1 MFAQVTDAKKMAI
14 LINKETKVIVQG
26 ITGNMGKTHTA
37 HMLKYGTKI
46 SAGVTPQKAGQEVQG
61 IKVFDTVL
69 EAKEKTGANASC
81 IFVPAYFALNA
92 ALEAFDVGIE
102 LVVIITEGIPPH
114 DEVKIIRAAKSKNV
128 KVIGP
133 NCPGII
139 TPGECLIG
147 IHPGVIYKPGK
158 VGIISRSGTLTYEI
172 ALLLT
177 NANIGQSTCIGI
189 GGDPV
194 IGLGFI
200 ECLKLFQSD
209 KNTEAIVLI
218 GEIGG
223 TAEEEAAEYIKK
235 EIKKPVVAYIAGR
248 TAPPGKRMGHA
259 GAIISG
265 NKGTAESKVKAFK
278 DAKVFVADVPSQ
290 VVDLVKKVI
299 KIPANV

>member
-1 MFAQVTDAKKMAI
+1 MAV
-14 LINKETKVIVQG
+14 LINKETKIIVQG

-37 HMLKYGTKI
+37 HMIKYATKI
-46 SAGVTPQKAGQEVQG
+46 VAGVTPGKAGQEVNG
-61 IKVFDTVL
+61 VKVYDTVA
-69 EAKEKTGANASC
+69 EAKQKTGATVSC
-81 IFVPAYFALNA
+81 IFVPAYFALDA
-92 ALEAFDVGIE
+92 ACEALDAGME

-114 DEVKIIRAAKSKNV
+114 DEVKIIRQAEKCGV

-147 IHPGVIYKPGK
+147 IHPGIIYKPGK
-158 VGIISRSGTLTYEI
+158 VGMISRSGTLTYEI
-172 ALLLT
+172 ALALT

-200 ECLKLFQSD
+200 ECLKLFNAD
-209 KNTEAIVLI
+209 KDTEAIVLI

-223 TAEEEAAEYIKK
+223 TAEEEAAEFIKK

-265 NKGTAESKVKAFK
+265 GKGTAESKVKAFK
-278 DAKVFVADVPSQ
+278 DANVQVADVPSQ
-290 VVDLVKKVI
+290 VVELIKKVI
-299 KIPANV
+299 KEPAKV

>member
-1 MFAQVTDAKKMAI
+1 MSV

-26 ITGNMGKTHTA
+26 ITGGMGKTHTG

-46 SAGVTPQKAGQEVQG
+46 VAGVTPGKGGQEIHGV
-61 IKVFDTVL
+61 KVFDTVQ
-69 EAKEKTGANASC
+69 EAKDKTGASVSC
-81 IFVPAYFALNA
+81 IFVPAYFALDA
-92 ALEAFDVGIE
+92 AYEAFDAGIK

-114 DEVKIIRAAKSKNV
+114 DEVKIIKRANELGV
-128 KVIGP
+128 NVIGP

-147 IHPGVIYKPGK
+147 IHPGIIYKPGK
-158 VGIISRSGTLTYEI
+158 VGMVSRSGTLTYEV
-172 ALLLT
+172 ALALT

-200 ECLKLFQSD
+200 DCLKLFNED
-209 KNTEAIVLI
+209 KNTEAIVMM

-223 TAEEEAAEYIKK
+223 TAEEEAAEFIKK
-235 EIKKPVVAYIAGR
+235 EVKKPVVAYIAGR

-265 NKGTAESKVKAFK
+265 GKGTADSKVKALNN
-278 DAKVFVADVPSQ
+278 ANVQVADIPSQ
-290 VVDLVKKVI
+290 VVDLIKKVT
-299 KIPANV
+299 KEAAKV

>member
-1 MFAQVTDAKKMAI
+1 MSV
-14 LINKETKVIVQG
+14 LISKETNVIVQG
-26 ITGNMGKTHTA
+26 ITGSMGKTHTA

-46 SAGVTPQKAGQEVQG
+46 VAGVTPGKKGQDISG
-61 IKVFDTVL
+61 IRVYDTVS
-69 EAKEKTGANASC
+69 EAKEKTGATVSC
-81 IFVPAYFALNA
+81 IFVPAYYALDA
-92 ALEAFDVGIE
+92 AYEAFDAGME

-114 DEVKIIRAAKSKNV
+114 DEVKIIRKAEELKI

-147 IHPGVIYKPGK
+147 IHPGIIYKPGK
-158 VGIISRSGTLTYEI
+158 VGMISRSGTLTYEV
-172 ALLLT
+172 ALALT
-177 NANIGQSTCIGI
+177 NAGIGQSTCIGI

-194 IGLGFI
+194 IGLGFK
-200 ECLKLFQSD
+200 ECLKLFNED
-209 KNTEAIVLI
+209 KNTEAIVLM

-223 TAEEEAAEYIKK
+223 TAEEEAAELIKK

-265 NKGTAESKVKAFK
+265 GKGTVESKVKAFN
-278 DAKVFVADVPSQ
+278 DANVQVADIPSQ
-290 VVDLVKKVI
+290 VVDLIKKVI
-299 KIPANV
+299 KEPAKV

>member
-1 MFAQVTDAKKMAI
+1 MSI
-14 LINKETKVIVQG
+14 LVNKETKIIVQG
-26 ITGNMGKTHTA
+26 ITGNMGKNHTNL
-37 HMLKYGTKI
+37 MLQYGTKI
-46 SAGVTPQKAGQEVQG
+46 VAGVTPGKSGEEVGG
-61 IKVFDTVL
+61 IKVYDTVE
-69 EAKEKTGANASC
+69 EAKEKTNAKVSC
-81 IFVPAYFALNA
+81 IFVPAYFALDA
-92 ALEAFDVGIE
+92 AYEAFDAGLE

-114 DEVKIIRAAKSKNV
+114 DEVKIIRHAEELNI

-147 IHPGVIYKPGK
+147 IHPGNIYKPGK

-172 ALLLT
+172 ALALT
-177 NANIGQSTCIGI
+177 NSGIGQSTCIGI

-200 ECLKLFQSD
+200 ECLKLFEAD

-223 TAEEEAAEYIKK
+223 TAEEEAAEFIKK

-248 TAPPGKRMGHA
+248 TAPQGKRMGHA

-265 NKGTAESKVKAFK
+265 GKGTSESKIKAFEN
-278 DAKVFVADVPSQ
+278 AKVKVAEVPYDVI
-290 VVDLVKKVI
+290 DLVKKVV
-299 KIPANV
+299 KIPSGV

>member
-1 MFAQVTDAKKMAI
+1 MAI
-14 LINKETKVIVQG
+14 LVNKETKVIVQG

-46 SAGVTPQKAGQEVQG
+46 VAGVTPGKKGQEVCNVQ
-61 IKVFDTVL
+61 VYDSVQ

-81 IFVPAYFALNA
+81 IFVPAYFALDA
-92 ALEAFDVGIE
+92 AYEAFDSGIE

-114 DEVKIIRAAKSKNV
+114 DEVKIIRQANLLGI

-139 TPGECLIG
+139 TPQECLIG
-147 IHPGVIYKPGK
+147 IHPGIIYKPGQ

-172 ALLLT
+172 ALALT

-194 IGLGFI
+194 TGLGFI
-200 ECLKLFQSD
+200 DCLKMFEKD
-209 KNTEAIVLI
+209 KDTNAIVLI

-223 TAEEEAAEYIKK
+223 TSEEEAAEFIKK
-235 EIKKPVVAYIAGR
+235 EIKKPVIAYIAGQA
-248 TAPPGKRMGHA
+248 APPGKRMGHA

-265 NKGTAESKVKAFK
+265 NKGTAASKVKALINANVK
-278 DAKVFVADVPSQ
+278 VADTPDNVAELIKKEIQIPAKV
-290 VVDLVKKVI
+290 
-299 KIPANV
+299 

>member
-1 MFAQVTDAKKMAI
+1 MSV
-14 LINKETKVIVQG
+14 LINKETKIIVQG
-26 ITGNMGKTHTA
+26 ITGNMGKTHTG

-46 SAGVTPQKAGQEVQG
+46 VAGITPGKGGQDVHG
-61 IKVFDTVL
+61 VKVYDTVL
-69 EAKEKTGANASC
+69 EAKEKTGATVSC
-81 IFVPAYFALNA
+81 IFVPAYFALDA
-92 ALEAFDVGIE
+92 ALEAFDADLE

-114 DEVKIIRAAKSKNV
+114 DEVKIIREASNKNI

-147 IHPGVIYKPGK
+147 IHPGIIYKPGK
-158 VGIISRSGTLTYEI
+158 VGMISRSGTLTYEV
-172 ALLLT
+172 ALALT

-200 ECLKLFQSD
+200 DCLKLFNND
-209 KNTEAIVLI
+209 PNTEAIVLM

-223 TAEEEAAEYIKK
+223 VAEEEAAEFIKK
-235 EIKKPVVAYIAGR
+235 EVKKPVVAYIAGR

-265 NKGTAESKVKAFK
+265 GKGTADSKVKAFK
-278 DAKVFVADVPSQ
+278 DAGVQVADIPSQ
-290 VVDLVKKVI
+290 VVDLIKQVI
-299 KIPANV
+299 KIPAKV

>member
-1 MFAQVTDAKKMAI
+1 MTV
-14 LINKETKVIVQG
+14 LINKETKIIVQG
-26 ITGNMGKTHTA
+26 ITGNMGKTHST
-37 HMLKYGTKI
+37 HMIKYGTKI
-46 SAGVTPQKAGQEVQG
+46 VAGVTPGKKGQEISGV
-61 IKVFDTVL
+61 KVYDTVL
-69 EAKEKTGANASC
+69 EAKEKTGATVSC
-81 IFVPAYFALNA
+81 IFVPAYHVLDA
-92 ALEAFDVGIE
+92 AYEAFDAGME

-114 DEVKIIRAAKSKNV
+114 DEVKIIRHATELGV

-147 IHPGVIYKPGK
+147 IHPGIIYKPGK
-158 VGIISRSGTLTYEI
+158 VGMISRSGTLTYEI
-172 ALLLT
+172 ALALT
-177 NANIGQSTCIGI
+177 NAGIGQSTCIGI

-200 ECLKLFQSD
+200 ECLKLFNAD
-209 KNTEAIVLI
+209 KDTEAIVLI

-223 TAEEEAAEYIKK
+223 TAEEEAAELIKR

-265 NKGTAESKVKAFK
+265 GKGTAESKVKAFK
-278 DAKVFVADVPSQ
+278 DANVEVADIPSQ
-290 VVDLVKKVI
+290 VVDLIKKALKV
-299 KIPANV
+299 PAKV

>member
-1 MFAQVTDAKKMAI
+1 MAI
-14 LINKETKVIVQG
+14 LIDKNTKIIIQG
-26 ITGNMGKTHTA
+26 ITGSMGKTHTA
-37 HMLKYGTKI
+37 FMLKYGSKI
-46 SAGVTPQKAGQEVQG
+46 VAGVTPGKSGQEISG
-61 IKVFDTVL
+61 IKVYDTVI
-69 EAKEKTGANASC
+69 EAKEKSGGTVSC
-81 IFVPAYFALNA
+81 IFVPAYFALDA
-92 ALEAFDVGIE
+92 AYEAFDAKLE

-114 DEVKIIRAAKSKNV
+114 DEVKIIQEAQKRNI

-147 IHPGVIYKPGK
+147 IHPGTIYKPGK

-172 ALLLT
+172 ALALT

-200 ECLKLFQSD
+200 ECLKLFNND
-209 KNTEAIVLI
+209 KNTEVIVLI

-223 TAEEEAAEYIKK
+223 SAEEEAAEFIKK
-235 EIKKPVVAYIAGR
+235 EIKKSVVAYIAGR

-265 NKGTAESKVKAFK
+265 GKGTAESKVKAFK
-278 DAKVFVADVPSQ
+278 DANVHVADVPSQ
-290 VVDLVKKVI
+290 VVDLVKIAI

>member
-1 MFAQVTDAKKMAI
+1 MAV
-14 LINKETKVIVQG
+14 LINKETKIIVQG
-26 ITGNMGKTHTA
+26 ITGNMGRTHTG
-37 HMLKYGTKI
+37 HMLKYGTQI
-46 SAGVTPQKAGQEVQG
+46 IAGVTPGKSGQEISG
-61 IKVFDTVL
+61 IKVYDTVI
-69 EAKEKTGANASC
+69 EAKEKSGGTVSC
-81 IFVPAYFALNA
+81 IFVPAYFALDA
-92 ALEAFDVGIE
+92 AYEAFDAKLE

-114 DEVKIIRAAKSKNV
+114 DEVKIIQEAQKRNI

-147 IHPGVIYKPGK
+147 IHPGNIYKSGK

-172 ALLLT
+172 AHTLT

-200 ECLKLFQSD
+200 ECLKLFNND
-209 KNTEAIVLI
+209 KDTEAIVLI

-223 TAEEEAAEYIKK
+223 TAEEEAADFIKA

-265 NKGTAESKVKAFK
+265 RKGTAESKVKAFK
-278 DAKVFVADVPSQ
+278 DANVQVAEIPSQ
-290 VVDLVKKVI
+290 VVELIKKVI
-299 KIPANV
+299 KVPINI

>member
-1 MFAQVTDAKKMAI
+1 MPV

-26 ITGNMGKTHTA
+26 ITGNMGKTHTS
-37 HMLKYGTKI
+37 HMLSYGTKI
-46 SAGVTPQKAGQEVQG
+46 VAGVTPGKGGEEVLG
-61 IKVFDTVL
+61 IKVYDTVD
-69 EAKEKTGANASC
+69 EAKEKTGAKTSC
-81 IFVPAYFALNA
+81 IFVPAYFALDA
-92 ALEAFDVGIE
+92 AYEAFDAGLE
-102 LVVIITEGIPPH
+102 LVVIITEGIPPN
-114 DEVKIIRAAKSKNV
+114 DEVKIIRRANEKGV

-147 IHPGVIYKPGK
+147 IHPGIIYTPGK
-158 VGIISRSGTLTYEI
+158 VGMISRSGTLTYEI
-172 ALLLT
+172 ALALT
-177 NANIGQSTCIGI
+177 NAKIGESTCIGI

-194 IGLGFI
+194 IGLGFT
-200 ECLKLFQSD
+200 ECLKLFNED
-209 KNTEAIVLI
+209 KNTDVIVLI

-223 TAEEEAAEYIKK
+223 SAEEDAAEFIKN

-265 NKGTAESKVKAFK
+265 GKGTADSKVKAFK
-278 DAKVFVADVPSQ
+278 DAGVQVAELPSQ

-299 KIPANV
+299 KSPAKV

>member
-1 MFAQVTDAKKMAI
+1 MSV
-14 LINKETKVIVQG
+14 LINKETKIIIQG
-26 ITGNMGKTHTA
+26 ITGNMGKTHTG

-46 SAGVTPQKAGQEVQG
+46 IGGVTPGKGGQEIHGV
-61 IKVFDTVL
+61 KVYDTVL
-69 EAKEKTGANASC
+69 EAKEKTGATVSC
-81 IFVPAYFALNA
+81 IFVPAYFALDA
-92 ALEAFDVGIE
+92 ALEAFDSGME

-114 DEVKIIRAAKSKNV
+114 DEVKIIREATNKNI

-147 IHPGVIYKPGK
+147 IHPGIIYKPGK
-158 VGIISRSGTLTYEI
+158 VGMISRSGTLTYEVGL
-172 ALLLT
+172 ALT

-200 ECLKLFQSD
+200 DCLKLFNND
-209 KNTEAIVLI
+209 PNTEAIVLM

-223 TAEEEAAEYIKK
+223 VAEEEAAAFIKK
-235 EIKKPVVAYIAGR
+235 EVKKPVIAYIAGR

-265 NKGTAESKVKAFK
+265 GKGTADSKVKAFK
-278 DAKVFVADVPSQ
+278 DANVQVADIPSQ
-290 VVDLVKKVI
+290 VVDLIKQVI
-299 KIPANV
+299 KTPATV